1 MHSILKRL
9 KCVLEIFLSVSTAT
23 PSLCGVENFRETAGS
38 VLLSRFLGGFIFK
51 EIIILA
57 NEKVVRHALNQR
69 KCQLANHCNLAFDF
83 PQPFILIMHSKYHKF
98 LHKYS
103 PWNHI
108 ICGHTVIQKIVRG
121 RGHPGSVN
129 KDSSSLSV
137 SAHTYTCARTH
148 THTSLT
154 LGKWLQGHSIPSRTL

>member
-1 MHSILKRL
+1 MPLKSPLPRPA
-9 KCVLEIFLSVSTAT
+9 V
-23 PSLCGVENFRETAGS
+23 CGVENFRETGGS
-38 VLLSRFLGGFIFK
+38 VLLSRFFGGFIFK

-83 PQPFILIMHSKYHKF
+83 QQPFILIMHSKYHKF
-98 LHKYS
+98 LQKYS

-129 KDSSSLSV
+129 KEMKGVRATAPSPPLL
-137 SAHTYTCARTH
+137 HTHTHARTR

>member
-9 KCVLEIFLSVSTAT
+9 KYVLEIFLSVSTAT
-23 PSLCGVENFRETAGS
+23 PSLCGEENFRETGGS
-38 VLLSRFLGGFIFK
+38 VLLSRFLGFIFK

-83 PQPFILIMHSKYHKF
+83 QQPFILIMHSKYHKF

-108 ICGHTVIQKIVRG
+108 ICGHTVIQKIARG

-129 KDSSSLSV
+129 KEMKGARATAPSPPLR
-137 SAHTYTCARTH
+137 SAHTYTCAHTCTH
-148 THTSLT
+148 FFDA
-154 LGKWLQGHSIPSRTL
+154 G